1 MTEHHKVGQD
11 GILEDGVSFRPA
23 TQADIETYHR
33 AEQQLAS
40 MRTPRFLPT
49 GDANARLFVACF
61 DGTGN
66 DMRHDP
72 EHATAVARVWQG
84 VEDARRRDPRIGS
97 GYVEGIGTQSNA
109 VIRLADG
116 AVGFTYDDR
125 IERMYRLFTEKAA
138 QWKAENPNVEVR
150 LADLGFSRGAE
161 EAAAFARIVHERG
174 IQDPRGLRQ
183 ERGELHYTLPPLV
196 PPGRVAQALD
206 LIDPVGTGM
215 PRLSDRRP
223 PASVMTGFQIVAAD
237 ERRNL
242 FQSTSILDA
251 GASADGRFLSVTVA
265 GAHSNVGDSYH
276 HDGLGTLSY
285 NLVVDSLNGLS
296 DTPLAQKR
304 ELPVDPGRYVIH
316 RSEEGAFFY
325 RTSVFDRHGE
335 RGRVDELAPRG
346 SPGDRFHAQP
356 RDEALAS
363 QFEFRPVAIE
373 RVPAQSNAGLQAG
386 ATLQSEAEPAMRPAD
401 AALLAQ
407 ALDGVH
413 RLDAQFGRTPDA
425 VSERVA
431 TALLPVAREAG
442 LERIDR
448 VVRSDDGRHLFAVQG
463 ELISPTNRWARV
475 DASIA
480 ANTPVETSLQALHT
494 LNIELDRR
502 RALAPETPE
511 RTASQQTQTA
521 PLRTIGAF

>member
-23 TQADIETYHR
+23 TQADIETYRH
-33 AEQQLAS
+33 AEQQLAT
-40 MRTPRFLPT
+40 MRTPRFLPA

-72 EHATAVARVWQG
+72 EHATAVARVWQD

-125 IERMYRLFTEKAA
+125 IERMYRLLIEKAA
-138 QWKAENPNVEVR
+138 QWKAENPNVEIR
-150 LADLGFSRGAE
+150 IADLGFSRGAE
-161 EAAAFARIVHERG
+161 EAAAFARVVHERG
-174 IQDPRGLRQ
+174 IQDPRGFRH
-183 ERGELHYTLPPLV
+183 EGSELHYTAPPLV
-196 PPGRVAQALD
+196 PPGRVPQALD

-242 FQSTSILDA
+242 FQSTSILDP
-251 GASADGRFLSVTVA
+251 GATADGRFLSVTVA
-265 GAHSNVGDSYH
+265 GAHSNAGDSYH

-296 DTPLAQKR
+296 DTSLAQKR
-304 ELPVDPGRYVIH
+304 DLPADPGRYVIH

-346 SPGDRFHAQP
+346 TPGDRFNAEP
-356 RDEALAS
+356 RDDALAAR
-363 QFEFRPVAIE
+363 FEFRPVAIGP
-373 RVPAQSNAGLQAG
+373 VPAALQTKTQADV
-386 ATLQSEAEPAMRPAD
+386 APRSETESLRPAD
-401 AALLAQ
+401 ATLRAQ

-425 VSERVA
+425 ISERVA
-431 TALLPVAREAG
+431 AALLPVAREAG

-448 VVRSDDGRHLFAVQG
+448 VVRSDDGRYLFAVQG
-463 ELISPTNRWARV
+463 ELTSPTNRWARV
-475 DASIA
+475 DAAVA
-480 ANTPVETSLQALHT
+480 ANTPVETSLQALRT
-494 LNIELDRR
+494 LSAELDRR
-502 RALAPETPE
+502 RDTARDTPDRVAP
-511 RTASQQTQTA
+511 QQAQPA
-521 PLRTIGAF
+521 PVRTIGAL